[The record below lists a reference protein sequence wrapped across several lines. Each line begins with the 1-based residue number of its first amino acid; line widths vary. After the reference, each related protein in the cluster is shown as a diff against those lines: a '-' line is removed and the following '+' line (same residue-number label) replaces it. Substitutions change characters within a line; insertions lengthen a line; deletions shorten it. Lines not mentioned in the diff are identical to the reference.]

1 MLAEIVLLAGPL
13 HGLQAMLAH
22 PFMRYAFLAGG
33 AVALASG
40 LVGSF
45 AVQRGQ
51 VFTGDALSH
60 AAFTGALAALLVGAD
75 ARLGLFGAAVV
86 VALVMGLL
94 ARRGRADDVVI
105 GSVFALVLG
114 FGVLF
119 LSLYTTNGSA
129 GGNGRAGPAVLF
141 GSIFGL
147 SGGAALFAAAIGLAI
162 VAVLLLIARPLL
174 FATLDEAVAGA
185 HGVPVRGLNLL
196 FLALVGLAAAEGAQV
211 VGALLVLGL
220 LAAPAAAAQRL
231 TDRPYR
237 ALVLAAGL
245 ALLAVW
251 GGLLLAYTA
260 SSLPPSFTIVA
271 CAAGLYALAAL
282 LPWLR
287 ARVRR
292 VRPAGAAGQ
301 TPLRRSAAG

>member
-1 MLAEIVLLAGPL
+1 MPVEILLAGPL
-13 HGLQAMLAH
+13 HGLQVMLAH

-60 AAFTGALAALLVGAD
+60 AAFTGALAALVVGAD

-86 VALVMGLL
+86 VALAMGLL

-114 FGVLF
+114 LGVLF

-129 GGNGRAGPAVLF
+129 GGNGQAGPAVLF

-147 SGGAALFAAAIGLAI
+147 SGASALVATLTGLAI
-162 VAVLLLIARPLL
+162 VVVLLVIARPLL
-174 FATLDEAVAGA
+174 FATLDESVAAA

-231 TDRPYR
+231 TDRPYVGL
-237 ALVLAAGL
+237 ALAAGL

-251 GGLLLAYTA
+251 GGLLLAYAA

-271 CAAGLYALAAL
+271 FAAALYALAAL

-287 ARVRR
+287 VQARRLR
-292 VRPAGAAGQ
+292 TAGAARGARQ
-301 TPLRRSAAG
+301 RRSALG